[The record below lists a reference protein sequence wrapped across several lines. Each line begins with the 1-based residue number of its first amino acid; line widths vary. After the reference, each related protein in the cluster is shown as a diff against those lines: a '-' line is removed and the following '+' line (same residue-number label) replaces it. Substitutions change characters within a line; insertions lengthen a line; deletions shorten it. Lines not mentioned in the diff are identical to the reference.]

1 MKSSN
6 KWTSVVVSL
15 VFVAFA
21 FQNCSNQNATTSSNS
36 NNTPVLYGDEAQ
48 DLISVMEK
56 AGVVDFE
63 AQNSLALPEL
73 VSLSTLNMTCSRLYN
88 QTARQ
93 CLFKFRNED
102 GSYRTIKTT
111 SAIVDKIIEL
121 LIAFRIQCSG
131 NCNEVETYTVY
142 NLKCAKNTVFPFQ
155 SKCMF
160 TK

>member
-36 NNTPVLYGDEAQ
+36 NNTPVLYGYEAQ
-48 DLISVMEK
+48 DLISVMES
-56 AGVVDFE
+56 AGVVDFN

-73 VSLSTLNMTCSRLYN
+73 VSLATSNMTCSRLRTG
-88 QTARQ
+88 TARQ
-93 CLFKFRNED
+93 CLFKFRTEN
-102 GSYRTIKTT
+102 GTYSTIKTT
-111 SAIVDKIIEL
+111 TAIVDKIIEL

-131 NCNEVETYTVY
+131 NCNEVETYTVN
-142 NLKCAKNTVFPFQ
+142 NLKCAKNTVFPIE
-155 SKCMF
+155 SKCIF